1 MEHSTGEDV
10 NLVCVTVDP
19 LLLSVFEYSQ
29 PLPYTLLTASKKGN
43 IYFWVGEEMSVAG
56 NSEVVW
62 SRYRNESS
70 DCNAQ
75 VQVAG
80 SPLVMKM
87 AHCCML
93 ACLHEF
99 KGAYYV
105 SIYESIS
112 TGGSVWRLQDKI
124 HIDESHP
131 TSVGKVHLDWLSQ
144 EDGTF
149 LLTINVGR
157 KVKIYTQCPIGMRWE
172 DMEQSKDEK
181 NAHNENAKPSI
192 RPLLKRKST
201 FDMILH
207 HRMLGSRKSVDGSNR
222 DDKSHF
228 EYLLCW
234 SLLSEIAIGNSV
246 GLSAGCNS
254 INPKPVMVSWVRG
267 GLLLVAMETEMHIF
281 CQWVEQED
289 KSESPSVNTGGVL
302 YGSASLSQSTPG
314 GLCKYL
320 LRQGMYIFTGR
331 CINMICSFSCALH
344 EFTLTAYYLRLRVP
358 EIITCL

>member
-1 MEHSTGEDV
+1 MVTNHITIDRNLQYFLMIHFGNYQALEHSPGDDV
-10 NLVCVTVDP
+10 NLVCATVDP
-19 LLLSVFEYSQ
+19 LLRSVFEHSE

-43 IYFWVGEEMSVAG
+43 IYFWVGKEANRIGSSEIVWTRYQNEVA
-56 NSEVVW
+56 NCDSKIEI
-62 SRYRNESS
+62 
-70 DCNAQ
+70 
-75 VQVAG
+75 AG
-80 SPLVMKM
+80 TPLVMKM

-93 ACLHEF
+93 ACLHES
-99 KGAYYV
+99 KESYYV
-105 SIYESIS
+105 SIYESMS
-112 TGGSVWRLQDKI
+112 SGGSVWRLQNKI
-124 HIDESHP
+124 HIDDTRPDSSE
-131 TSVGKVHLDWLSQ
+131 KVHLDWLSQ

-172 DMEQSKDEK
+172 DMEGSKVEK
-181 NAHNENAKPSI
+181 NEQHEKAKPSI

-201 FDMILH
+201 LDVMMH
-207 HRMLGSRKSVDGSNR
+207 QRMLGSRKSVSGSDN

-246 GLSAGCNS
+246 GLSAGCNT

-289 KSESPSVNTGGVL
+289 KNDPPAVNSGGVL
-302 YGSASLSQSTPG
+302 YGSASLSQSNPG
-314 GLCKYL
+314 GLCRYL
-320 LRQGMYIFTGR
+320 LHEGM
-331 CINMICSFSCALH
+331 
-344 EFTLTAYYLRLRVP
+344 
-358 EIITCL
+358 